1 MKRRA
6 PYLVGL
12 VLVGGVIAYLF
23 SSAFNSALQYYVTV
37 AELQAAPPPAE
48 RILKVGGLVKAGTLD
63 KVSLDPVAYRFV
75 LSQGAQSL
83 PVYYEGLV
91 PDTLHEGG
99 EVVATGTL
107 RSDGT
112 FAAHHIL
119 AKCASKYAPPAK
131 S

>member
-37 AELQAAPPPAE
+37 AELQAAPPPPK

-63 KVSLDPVAYRFV
+63 KVSLEPVAYRFV
-75 LSQGAQSL
+75 LTQGAQSL
-83 PVYYEGLV
+83 PVYYEGLI

-107 RSDGT
+107 RPDGT
-112 FAAHHIL
+112 FAAQHIL
-119 AKCASKYAPPAK
+119 AKCASKYAPPR
-131 S
+131 